1 MNRTYTASAVP
12 GENVESRSLSGLRLG
27 IDIGSTSSDVIV
39 LDPKGHVVAAD
50 YRRTLGQPI
59 EVVSEQMAQ
68 FLSVYPPSSFCC
80 AAVTGSAGRLLAEQ
94 TKLPYVNEVKAQA
107 RGVAHL
113 YPEYEQVTVIEMGG
127 QDSKLI
133 FLERRGDRLELKNFS
148 LNSACAAGTGSFLDQ
163 QAQRLGI
170 NIENEF
176 AQLALKS
183 RSVPR
188 MAGRCSV
195 FAKSDMIHLQQI
207 ATPIEDILAGLCMAL
222 ACSLKSGLGSGLEF
236 VRPIIFTG
244 GVAANAGVVRA
255 FEDVLGL
262 QQGELIVP
270 KLRFYT
276 GALGAVYAL
285 ADSDQ
290 SSADIPALLREFQNT
305 SASNQNRSER
315 IARRP
320 PLSVPRLPAPE
331 SRVLE
336 NIPAD
341 KGPVEAY
348 LGIDVGSISTNVVV
362 IDKDHNVL
370 AKEYLMTAGRPI
382 EAVQQGLAAVGE
394 KVKDKVRIIGA
405 ATTGSG
411 RYLTGD
417 FIGADTVINE
427 ITAQAA
433 GAVSVCPEVDTIFEI
448 GGQDSK
454 YIRLENGVVV
464 DFEMNHAC
472 AAGTGSFLEEQ
483 AQRLGIS
490 IKKEFAE
497 LAMKSPHPVHL
508 GERCTVFMES
518 DLLGCQQQGASTE
531 DLVAGLA
538 YSIATNYLNRVVGRR
553 KIGNHIC
560 FQGGT
565 AFNKAVWAA
574 FESVTGR
581 PIRVPDHH
589 EMTGAIGAAL
599 IAAEHVGRLRNN
611 GQPGYQCRF
620 KGFDNLTQAKYS
632 VETFTCEECSN
643 HCEIKRVQIDGS
655 QPLYY
660 GSRCDRYNL
669 CTDTRQ
675 SSQEDIL
682 TWRTQKLF
690 EHAGVHPGGKTTP
703 GRPVVAIPQALIAWQ
718 FLPLFSKFFQ
728 TLGVDVSVSGR
739 TDRTTIRR
747 GIESI
752 PSSPCFPVKAA
763 FGHVRKIL
771 DRQPDY
777 LFIPFIVDTPPMS
790 GENKHS
796 KLCPYVQSFA
806 DQVRSTFLDQ
816 MGRTKLISEPLHL
829 GRGARTIEESFRRL
843 AAQVNITDH
852 GKIRQAVHA
861 AQQSQQSFERE
872 IARKGREILDSVKPH
887 EKLFVLVSRPYN
899 GLDEGMN
906 LRLSQKLDAMNIRW
920 IPMEMLDLAAA
931 PISDEDLHRK
941 VYWSYGQKILRA
953 AEIIRR
959 DKRLFAIYL
968 SNFSCG
974 PDSFLQHFF
983 DEIMHPKPALVLEV
997 DEHSADAGLITRLEA
1012 FFESL
1017 RHYRPVHED
1026 RLIAGHKGGPKPN
1039 RAKHLY
1045 IPYMGDVSLG
1055 LAACFRAYGQPA
1067 DVMPIAD
1074 ESILNLG
1081 RRVTTG
1087 KECLPCAVTAGE
1099 MLNVLQS
1106 DSNNAGFLMPASD
1119 GPCRF
1124 GMYNCLHRK
1133 ILRETAGREFAVIAP
1148 SQDSSFAKDF
1158 ARSRNTSAIRMLTDL
1173 WKSTVGIDLLQ
1184 KVLLRI
1190 RPDASQP
1197 DLVTALYDDIV
1208 KEWCRLVETRPS
1220 VAQMASFMEEAA
1232 DRLGAVPLDRS
1243 PSKPRIGIVGEI
1255 YVRNHPFSNRH
1266 LIGRLESL
1274 GAACD
1279 LAGTAE
1285 WVYYTNFC
1293 ARRNARAQRQYGTAL
1308 KNILTNYIEHHI
1320 ERRLA
1325 APLEG
1330 RFGPLAEPHTEEL
1343 LDLAAPYI
1351 NRAFEGEA
1359 ALTVGK
1365 IIEMHHQ
1372 GVGGV
1377 INVMPFTCMPSTVVT
1392 TQTLRISRDCGGMP
1406 ILNLSFDGQ
1415 QDQTLTTRLEAFL
1428 DQVRSRQ
1435 SAPVGDQ
1442 MQV

>member
-1 MNRTYTASAVP
+1 MNRTHTAAAVP
-12 GENVESRSLSGLRLG
+12 GASAGLPSSSSLRLG
-27 IDIGSTSSDVIV
+27 IDIGSTSSDIIV
-39 LDPKGHVVAAD
+39 LDPKGHVVTAD

-68 FLSVYPPSSFCC
+68 ILGTYPPSSFSC
-80 AAVTGSAGRLLAEQ
+80 AAVTGSAGRMLAEQ
-94 TKLPYVNEVKAQA
+94 IGLPYVNEVRAQA
-107 RGVAHL
+107 RGVAQL
-113 YPEYEQVTVIEMGG
+113 YSEYEHVSVIEMGG

-170 NIENEF
+170 SIEDEF
-176 AQLALKS
+176 ARLALQS

-236 VRPIIFTG
+236 VKPIIFTG

-270 KLRFYT
+270 RLKYYT
-276 GALGAVYAL
+276 GAMGAVYAL
-285 ADSDQ
+285 NDADYSFDDLARVL
-290 SSADIPALLREFQNT
+290 SVFQT
-305 SASNQNRSER
+305 ASASNKADSQR

-320 PLSVPRLPAPE
+320 PLVSPALPSPE
-331 SRVLE
+331 SLVCE
-336 NIPAD
+336 PTAD
-341 KGPVEAY
+341 VRPVDAY
-348 LGIDVGSISTNVVV
+348 LGVDVGSISTNVVV
-362 IDKDHNVL
+362 IDRDHNVL

-382 EAVQQGLAAVGE
+382 EAVQQGLAAVGQR
-394 KVKDKVRIIGA
+394 VGDKVQIIGA

-417 FIGADTVINE
+417 FIGADIVINE

-490 IKKEFAE
+490 IKKQFAE
-497 LAMKSPHPVHL
+497 LAMKSAHPVHL

-518 DLLGCQQQGASTE
+518 DLLGCQQRGASTE

-538 YSIATNYLNRVVGRR
+538 YSIAANYLNRVVGRR

-599 IAAEHVGRLRNN
+599 VAAEHVGRLRNN
-611 GQPGYQCRF
+611 GQPEYECRF
-620 KGFDNLTQAKYS
+620 KGFENLMQAKYS

-643 HCEIKRVQIDGS
+643 HCEIKRVRIDGAK
-655 QPLYY
+655 PLYY

-669 CTDTRQ
+669 AAETKKRDR
-675 SSQEDIL
+675 EDIL
-682 TWRTQKLF
+682 AWRTQQLF
-690 EHAGVHPGGKTTP
+690 LHAGINPVEKTT
-703 GRPVVAIPQALIAWQ
+703 GTRPVVAIPQALIAWQ
-718 FLPLFSKFFQ
+718 LLPMFSTFFRS
-728 TLGVDVSVSGR
+728 LGFEVSVSGR

-777 LFIPFIVDTPPMS
+777 LFIPFVADMPPLS
-790 GENKHS
+790 GENQHS

-829 GRGARTIEESFRRL
+829 GRRQKTIEAAFRKI
-843 AAQVNITDH
+843 AAQVGITDRSRI
-852 GKIRQAVHA
+852 KDAVRSA
-861 AQQSQQSFERE
+861 RLAQRSFEQE
-872 IARKGREILDSVKPH
+872 KARKGREILDSVKPS

-931 PISDEDLHRK
+931 PAGDPGLHRK
-941 VYWSYGQKILRA
+941 MYWNYGQKILRA
-953 AEIIRR
+953 AEVIRR

-974 PDSFLQHFF
+974 PDSFVQHFF
-983 DEIMHPKPALVLEV
+983 DEIMRPKPALVLEV

-1017 RHYRPVHED
+1017 RHYRPSHEQQSTTCCKAD
-1026 RLIAGHKGGPKPN
+1026 SNPDGV
-1039 RAKHLY
+1039 KHLY
-1045 IPYMGDVSLG
+1045 IPYMSDAAEG
-1055 LAACFRAYGQPA
+1055 LAACFRGYGQQA
-1067 DVMPIAD
+1067 HVMPMAD

-1099 MLNVLQS
+1099 MLKVLETHPEG
-1106 DSNNAGFLMPASD
+1106 AGFLMPGSD

-1124 GMYNCLHRK
+1124 GMYNCLHRQ
-1133 ILRETAGREFAVIAP
+1133 ILRHVSGRDVAVIAP
-1148 SQDSSFAKDF
+1148 TQDSAFAKQF
-1158 ARSRNTSAIRMLTDL
+1158 AKSNNTSAVRMLTDL
-1173 WKSTVGIDLLQ
+1173 WKSAVGIDLLY
-1184 KVLLRI
+1184 KVLLKI
-1190 RPDASQP
+1190 RPYAPQP
-1197 DLVTALYDDIV
+1197 DLVTAQYADIL
-1208 KEWCRLVETRPS
+1208 KEWCSLVETRPS
-1220 VAQMASFMEEAA
+1220 VSRMVSFMRQAA
-1232 DRLGAVPLDRS
+1232 DRLGDTPLDRS
-1243 PSKPRIGIVGEI
+1243 QRKPRIGIVGEI
-1255 YVRNHPFSNRH
+1255 YVRNHPFSNRR
-1266 LIGRLESL
+1266 LISRLESL
-1274 GAACD
+1274 GAACE
-1279 LAGTAE
+1279 LASSAE
-1285 WVYYTNFC
+1285 WIYYTNFC
-1293 ARRNARAQRQYGTAL
+1293 AKRNAVVRKQYGTAL
-1308 KNILTNYIEHHI
+1308 KSLLTNWVEHAI

-1325 APLEG
+1325 APLER

-1343 LDLAAPYI
+1343 LKLSAPYI

-1359 ALTVGK
+1359 VLTIGK
-1365 IIEMHHQ
+1365 TIEMYHQ
-1372 GVGGV
+1372 GIGGV

-1392 TQTLRISRDCGGMP
+1392 TQTLRVSRDCGGMP

-1435 SAPVGDQ
+1435 SASAVRQ
-1442 MQV
+1442 HA

>member
-1 MNRTYTASAVP
+1 MKRTQTASAVTGAEAGLP
-12 GENVESRSLSGLRLG
+12 SASELRLG
-27 IDIGSTSSDVIV
+27 IDIGSTSSDVII
-39 LDPKGHVVAAD
+39 LDSKGHVVAAD

-59 EVVSEQMAQ
+59 EVAGEQMEQ
-68 FLSVYPPSSFCC
+68 LLGTYPPSSFSC
-80 AAVTGSAGRLLAEQ
+80 AAVTGSAGRLLAERMG
-94 TKLPYVNEVKAQA
+94 LAYVNEVKAQT
-107 RGVAHL
+107 RGIAHL

-176 AQLALKS
+176 AELALQS

-262 QQGELIVP
+262 EQGELIVP
-270 KLRFYT
+270 RLRFYT
-276 GALGAVYAL
+276 GAMGAIYA
-285 ADSDQ
+285 AIDNHSTSNAVSD
-290 SSADIPALLREFQNT
+290 ILRGFQR
-305 SASNQNRSER
+305 SFASNRNTSER

-320 PLSVPRLPAPE
+320 PLSVPSLPAPE
-331 SRVLE
+331 SLVLDDF
-336 NIPAD
+336 PAVR
-341 KGPVEAY
+341 GPVDAY

-394 KVKDKVRIIGA
+394 RVRDRVRIIGA

-417 FIGADTVINE
+417 FIGADIVINE

-490 IKKEFAE
+490 IKKQFAE
-497 LAMKSPHPVHL
+497 LAMKSRHPVHL

-538 YSIATNYLNRVVGRR
+538 YSIAANYLNRVVGRR

-565 AFNKAVWAA
+565 AFNTAVWAA

-611 GQPGYQCRF
+611 GQPGYKCRF
-620 KGFDNLTQAKYS
+620 KGFDNLTQARYS

-669 CTDTRQ
+669 AAENQKHNRQ
-675 SSQEDIL
+675 DVL
-682 TWRTQKLF
+682 AWRTQQLF
-690 EHAGVHPGGKTTP
+690 KHAGINPASKTKP
-703 GRPVVAIPQALIAWQ
+703 AGPVVAIPQALIAWQ
-718 FLPLFSKFFQ
+718 LLPMFSRFFQ
-728 TLGVDVSVSGR
+728 TLGFDVSVSGR

-777 LFIPFIVDTPPMS
+777 LLIPFVVDMPALS
-790 GENKHS
+790 DKNQHS

-816 MGRTKLISEPLHL
+816 MGRTKLISEPLYL
-829 GRGARTIEESFRRL
+829 GRGQKRIEQSFRRL
-843 AAQVNITDH
+843 AAQVNIFDR
-852 GKIRQAVHA
+852 GRIKEAVRS
-861 AQQSQQSFERE
+861 AQQAQRSFEQE
-872 IARKGREILDSVKPH
+872 IARKGREILDSVKPN

-906 LRLSQKLDAMNIRW
+906 LRLAQKLDAMNIRW
-920 IPMEMLDLAAA
+920 IPMEMLDLSAA
-931 PISDEDLHRK
+931 PLTDPGLHQK
-941 VYWSYGQKILRA
+941 LFWNYGQKILRA

-959 DKRLFAIYL
+959 DNRLFAIYL

-974 PDSFLQHFF
+974 PDSFIHHFF
-983 DEIMHPKPALVLEV
+983 DEVMHPKPALILEV

-1017 RHYRPVHED
+1017 RHYRPTHEH
-1026 RLIAGHKGGPKPN
+1026 RLIACRSADSKPDK
-1039 RAKHLY
+1039 AKRLY
-1045 IPYMGDVSLG
+1045 IPYMSDSAEG
-1055 LAACFRAYGQPA
+1055 LAACFRAYGQQA
-1067 DVMPIAD
+1067 DVMPMAD
-1074 ESILNLG
+1074 ESILNMG

-1087 KECLPCAVTAGE
+1087 KECLPCAITAGE
-1099 MLNVLQS
+1099 MLNILQS
-1106 DSNNAGFLMPASD
+1106 DPNAGFLMPDSD

-1124 GMYNCLHRK
+1124 GMYNCLHRQV
-1133 ILRETAGREFAVIAP
+1133 LRQAAGRDVAVVAP
-1148 SQDSSFAKDF
+1148 SQNAAFAKEF
-1158 ARSRNTSAIRMLTDL
+1158 ARLSGTSAVRMLTDL
-1173 WKSTVGIDLLQ
+1173 WKSGVGIDLLY
-1184 KVLLRI
+1184 KVLLKI
-1190 RPDASQP
+1190 RPYAPQP
-1197 DLVTALYDDIV
+1197 DLVTALYGDIL
-1208 KEWCRLVETRPS
+1208 KDWCGLVETRPS
-1220 VAQMASFMEEAA
+1220 TARMVSFMQEAA
-1232 DRLGAVPLDRS
+1232 ERFGTIPLDRS
-1243 PSKPRIGIVGEI
+1243 QGKPRIGIVGEI

-1266 LIGRLESL
+1266 LIGRLEAL
-1274 GAACD
+1274 GAACE
-1279 LAGTAE
+1279 LASIAE
-1285 WVYYTNFC
+1285 WIYYTNYC
-1293 ARRNARAQRQYGTAL
+1293 AKRNAVMRKQYGTVVKGL
-1308 KNILTNYIEHHI
+1308 LTDAVEHAIEH
-1320 ERRLA
+1320 RLA
-1325 APLEG
+1325 APLEKH
-1330 RFGPLAEPHTEEL
+1330 FGTLAERSTEEL
-1343 LDLAAPYI
+1343 LNLASPYV

-1365 IIEMHHQ
+1365 TIEMHHQ
-1372 GVGGV
+1372 GIGGV

-1435 SAPVGDQ
+1435 LCSALPVQ
-1442 MQV
+1442 QS